1 LELTVPADLS
11 WSREEDMIV
20 SVFKVLWVVRKSN
33 TGRGE
38 CDVTAREAVGQKFW
52 GYMEGRM
59 LRG

>member
-1 LELTVPADLS
+1 
-11 WSREEDMIV
+11 MIAGV
-20 SVFKVLWVVRKSN
+20 CEVLWVVRKSN

-38 CDVTAREAVGQKFW
+38 CDVTLREAVGQKFW